1 MSRIFEIFTK
11 TSDLKLVGKMTR
23 NIFKMRLSGV
33 IFNHFSR
40 LLQGLHSRL
49 LGIFTPTLKPQ

>member
-23 NIFKMRLSGV
+23 NIFKMRLATDIV
-33 IFNHFSR
+33 IF
-40 LLQGLHSRL
+40 
-49 LGIFTPTLKPQ
+49 LKPLRNSERNFIKLWL